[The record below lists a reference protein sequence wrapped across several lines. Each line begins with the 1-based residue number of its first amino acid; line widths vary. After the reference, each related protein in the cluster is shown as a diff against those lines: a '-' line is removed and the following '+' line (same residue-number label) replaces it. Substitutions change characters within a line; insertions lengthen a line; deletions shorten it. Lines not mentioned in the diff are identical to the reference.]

1 MPRDRKDPLA
11 SPTALVEGLR
21 QKSRRRRA
29 NLDRPSLAGGRVR
42 NDLAPK
48 LVLTQRSPADLKA
61 PVRAVRAC
69 EPAQVQRVVA
79 SIRALGFCDPVLID
93 GEDRIVDGVARV
105 EAAKLVGLSTLPC
118 IVADH
123 LAPAERRALR
133 LALNRVQERGSWN
146 LDELRL
152 EFEELTLEDGLLE
165 VTGFTDFEI
174 DQILLD
180 EEPDPVEVGPLAP
193 ARGATSDVRVGD
205 VFALGRHRVICGD
218 ARDPK
223 ILAALMGEERARLI
237 LTDEPYNVPIQG
249 HATGGDHRE
258 FAMASGE
265 MSEAEFL
272 AFNRDWMGTALPHL
286 VEGGVFGTFID
297 WRGLAVVHSVAN
309 EFDLEQLNLIVW
321 GKTNAGMGS
330 LYRSQHELLPLF
342 KKGRASHINNVGLGR
357 GGRSR
362 SNLWTYPGAS
372 SLGSSSR
379 KGLQDHPTVKPVA
392 LLSDAMLDLT
402 HRDDIILDPFLGS
415 GSTLVAAE
423 QVGRRCFGIE
433 VDPAYIDIILKRYE
447 ASGSSG
453 VVKESNV
460 IAAELDLVG

>member
-1 MPRDRKDPLA
+1 MPRERNDLA
-11 SPTALVEGLR
+11 VTSTGLVEGLR
-21 QKSRRRRA
+21 RKNRQRRS
-29 NLDRPSLAGGRVR
+29 NLDRPSLAAGRVR
-42 NDLAPK
+42 NDLVPR
-48 LVLTQRSPADLKA
+48 LVQTERALTALKPPA
-61 PVRAVRAC
+61 RAVRNCDA
-69 EPAQVQRVVA
+69 AQVQRIA
-79 SIRALGFCDPVLID
+79 SSIRALGFCDPVLID
-93 GEDRIVDGVARV
+93 GEDRILDGVARV
-105 EAAKLVGLSTLPC
+105 EAAKLLGLSTVPC

-123 LAPAERRALR
+123 LAHAERRALR
-133 LALNRVQERGSWN
+133 LALNRVQERSSWN

-152 EFEELTLEDGLLE
+152 EFEELKLEDGLLE
-165 VTGFTDFEI
+165 VTGFTDCEI

-218 ARDPK
+218 ARDPR
-223 ILAALMGEERARLI
+223 ILAALMSAERARLI
-237 LTDEPYNVPIQG
+237 LTDEPYNVRIQG
-249 HATGGDHRE
+249 HVTGGDHRE

-265 MSEAEFL
+265 MSEAEFR
-272 AFNRDWMGTALPHL
+272 AFNRDWMGIALPYL
-286 VEGGVFGTFID
+286 VDGGVFGTFID
-297 WRGLAVVHSVAN
+297 WRGLATVHAACS

-342 KKGRASHINNVGLGR
+342 KKGRAPHINNVCLGR

-379 KGLQDHPTVKPVA
+379 KGLRDHPTVKPVA
-392 LLSDAMLDLT
+392 LLADAMLDLT

-415 GSTLVAAE
+415 GSTLV
-423 QVGRRCFGIE
+423 VFRRGIRT
-433 VDPAYIDIILKRYE
+433 PFL
-447 ASGSSG
+447 G
-453 VVKESNV
+453 
-460 IAAELDLVG
+460 

>member
-1 MPRDRKDPLA
+1 MPHDRKDPLA

-29 NLDRPSLAGGRVR
+29 NLERPSLAGGRVR
-42 NDLAPK
+42 NDLSPK

-61 PVRAVRAC
+61 PFRAVRAC

-79 SIRALGFCDPVLID
+79 SIRALGFCDPVLIGGD
-93 GEDRIVDGVARV
+93 GRILDGVVRV
-105 EAAKLVGLSTLPC
+105 EAAKLAGLSTIPC

-123 LAPAERRALR
+123 LTAEERRALR
-133 LALNRVQERGSWN
+133 LALNRVQERGSWD
-146 LDELRL
+146 LDELKL
-152 EFEELTLEDGLLE
+152 EFEELSLEDGVLE
-165 VTGFTDFEI
+165 ITGFTDCEI
-174 DQILLD
+174 DQVLLD
-180 EEPDPVEVGPLAP
+180 AEPSPVEIGPLAP
-193 ARGATSDVRVGD
+193 ARGATTNVRVGD

-218 ARDPK
+218 ARDPTVM
-223 ILAALMGEERARLI
+223 AALMGEERARLI
-237 LTDEPYNVPIQG
+237 LTDEPYNVPIHG
-249 HATGGDHRE
+249 HVTGGGHRE

-272 AFNRDWMGTALPHL
+272 AFNRDWMGTALPYL
-286 VEGGVFGTFID
+286 VDGGVFGTFID
-297 WRGLAVVHSVAN
+297 WRGLATVLAAAS

-342 KKGRASHINNVGLGR
+342 KKGRAPHINNVGLGR

-379 KGLQDHPTVKPVA
+379 KGLQDHPTAKPVA

-402 HRDDIILDPFLGS
+402 HRDDIIVDPFLGS
-415 GSTLVAAE
+415 GSTLIAAE
-423 QVGRRCFGIE
+423 QVGRRCFGFEI
-433 VDPAYIDIILKRYE
+433 DPAYVDVILRRYE
-447 ASGSSG
+447 AAGSGKVTKVS
-453 VVKESNV
+453 KIMNDALESV
-460 IAAELDLVG
+460 E